1 MEDFRLMGGV
11 YNFCQKEQIDF
22 RRSEK
27 ACYCFYSKKYPS
39 DVLQNR
45 GGELQP
51 ERMAFSANF
60 SLRTAN
66 SRTRSV
72 CICQKN
78 YLSSFTIL
86 QSSNVCFQYSL
97 SKLQISSVIV
107 GPASSYKIA
116 SLTVEIP
123 VENHSVSL
131 RRE

>member
-1 MEDFRLMGGV
+1 MEDFRLRGGV

-51 ERMAFSANF
+51 ERMAF
-60 SLRTAN
+60 LRELFPAN